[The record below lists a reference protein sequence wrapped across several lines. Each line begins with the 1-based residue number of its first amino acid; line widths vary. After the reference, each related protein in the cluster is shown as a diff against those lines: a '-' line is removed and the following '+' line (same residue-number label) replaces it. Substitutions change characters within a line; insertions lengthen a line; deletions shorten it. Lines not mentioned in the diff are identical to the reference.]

1 MLTLDDPG
9 NPCING
15 VHARNEGEL
24 EDPNDTV
31 NILK

>member
-1 MLTLDDPG
+1 MLALDHPA
-9 NPCING
+9 NPCIDG

-24 EDPNDTV
+24 KDQNDTV